1 MMAYNNNNGNL
12 TYHNDPDYNNK
23 KFENIKSIE
32 ELTHSLISQPN
43 PNEFSIFLS
52 GCSDTCIGLCV
63 SAVFGAPAVGLIIYI
78 IFASHYNTK
87 AVHSGIMVSAL
98 FCFFCLIFTF
108 LDLIQSVKKIKITL
122 DADGMKIIKIHLC
135 PCRHDT
141 EIVTNGIQKFE
152 MDYDEKIKTLIS
164 INYHDINYKERQLLV
179 KRVFSEDEAGYLVY
193 VLNKYLQ
200 ENSSKF
206 ANPITPYNNY

>member
-1 MMAYNNNNGNL
+1 MMAFNNNNDNL

-32 ELTHSLISQPN
+32 ELTHSFISQPN
-43 PNEFSIFLS
+43 PNEFSIVL
-52 GCSDTCIGLCV
+52 GDCGITCCGLGI

-78 IFASHYNTK
+78 IFASHYNAK
-87 AVHSGIMVSAL
+87 AVYTGIVISAL

-108 LDLIQSVKKIKITL
+108 LDLIQSIKRIKITL

-135 PCRHDT
+135 PCRCDE
-141 EIVTNGIQKFE
+141 EIVTTGIQKFE

-164 INYHDINYKERQLLV
+164 INYHDINYKERQLLIQ
-179 KRVFSEDEAGYLVY
+179 RAFSEDEAGYLIY

-206 ANPITPYNNY
+206 ASPLSPYNNY